1 MVRRPESRFLKSAS
15 ERNVRWRC
23 EVLNY
28 LLLSRLATATV
39 EATTAV
45 ESATTVAGPAA
56 MEAAAA
62 AEASAREASTKRRA
76 GTASKTAIISAVA
89 GASVIAA
96 ALVRAAIVAA
106 PVIGPRPTIVATA
119 VVAVEPRSGADKDAV
134 HKPIRAVV
142 AIGSASIRVVIVV
155 AVSAGGGRTVVHRT
169 SDADRDTHLG
179 LGAAAKNEKQQ
190 AKQSCVLEIS
200 HLDYLLRPA
209 PITRVWPVGFPAGSP
224 GEAAYDHKTRVG
236 EESCF

>member
-1 MVRRPESRFLKSAS
+1 M
-15 ERNVRWRC
+15 
-23 EVLNY
+23 NY

-45 ESATTVAGPAA
+45 ESATTAAGPAA
-56 MEAAAA
+56 METAAAA
-62 AEASAREASTKRRA
+62 DASTKRRA

-96 ALVRAAIVAA
+96 AVVRAAIVAA
-106 PVIGPRPTIVATA
+106 P

-169 SDADRDTHLG
+169 SDADRDAHLG

-224 GEAAYDHKTRVG
+224 GEAAYMIIKHG
-236 EESCF
+236 